1 MQMSSCFWRRGEDE
15 EDTACRIYPDDIAAL
30 YGDDDVIRTYV
41 VHLGDQPS
49 MDGDEVHC
57 SYSQMLDSVVENV
70 NDILNNIE
78 S

>member
-1 MQMSSCFWRRGEDE
+1 M
-15 EDTACRIYPDDIAAL
+15 
-30 YGDDDVIRTYV
+30 
-41 VHLGDQPS
+41 HLGDQPS